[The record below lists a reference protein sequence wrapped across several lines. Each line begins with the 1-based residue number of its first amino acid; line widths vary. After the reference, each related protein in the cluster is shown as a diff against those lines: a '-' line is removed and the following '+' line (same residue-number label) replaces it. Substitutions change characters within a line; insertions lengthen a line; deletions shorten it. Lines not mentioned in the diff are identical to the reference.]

1 MTRERKI
8 LNFNGAL
15 GSLLRWGLVSIFAIC
30 SPIVIANDAL
40 ALVERSENGD
50 ESTSCS
56 KCVRLKVVVSKFI
69 PVATTDDFVEGY
81 GVVYSHT
88 ILSVIEPVDLSGRKL
103 TIEHTSMP
111 EEGSLWR
118 SVGEEAVIALR
129 PFALESLTVIIPVR
143 EVRIQDQEH
152 LDSAF

>member
-1 MTRERKI
+1 M
-8 LNFNGAL
+8 NFNGAL

-40 ALVERSENGD
+40 ALVERCENGD
-50 ESTSCS
+50 ESASRS

-69 PVATTDDFVEGY
+69 PVASADDFVGGY

-88 ILSVIEPVDLSGRKL
+88 ILTVIEPGDLSGRRL

-111 EEGSLWR
+111 EEGSIWR
-118 SVGEEAVIALR
+118 SVGEEAVIALP
-129 PFALESLTVIIPVR
+129 PFGLESLTVIIPVR
-143 EVRIQDQEH
+143 EVRVQDQER